1 MSCDAEYGDEEDEC
15 AADSECVWIED
26 WDSCQ
31 ETCDD
36 RDEDDCH
43 DPCEWSGDSCSMS
56 CEYKYGDEDDC
67 AADSGCVWVEDWD
80 DCKETC
86 DDRDEDS
93 CDDHCAW
100 SGDSCSMSCEA
111 EYGDD
116 EDECVAVWK
125 SNLQPD
131 FNVRV
136 IERFGP
142 ASSNAFRELDE
153 SDRFVQKAAKST
165 SIWPS

>member
-1 MSCDAEYGDEEDEC
+1 
-15 AADSECVWIED
+15 
-26 WDSCQ
+26 
-31 ETCDD
+31 
-36 RDEDDCH
+36 
-43 DPCEWSGDSCSMS
+43 
-56 CEYKYGDEDDC
+56 
-67 AADSGCVWVEDWD
+67 
-80 DCKETC
+80 
-86 DDRDEDS
+86 
-93 CDDHCAW
+93 
-100 SGDSCSMSCEA
+100 MSCEA